1 VSRTK
6 LGRGQRRN
14 RRPIA
19 PVRYDQLNAYLDQRV
34 VEHWRA
40 TWRDL
45 LRKEQLMRRLESAS
59 AWRVTR

>member
-1 VSRTK
+1 
-6 LGRGQRRN
+6 
-14 RRPIA
+14 
-19 PVRYDQLNAYLDQRV
+19 VRYDQLNAYLDQRV